1 MSVNHFPY
9 LPPIVTNPESNHYAD
24 GDPHLRQN
32 LISCSLARC
41 QPTFPENFMQ
51 IRSEVF
57 AQSC

>member
-9 LPPIVTNPESNHYAD
+9 LPLPVTNLENNPCIQT
-24 GDPHLRQN
+24 DPDRQQN
-32 LISCSLARC
+32 LITCSLAYC
-41 QPTFPENFMQ
+41 QPDENFIL